1 MHQRGIIWVSRDV
14 MPSLTIDMQGSFNV
28 FLFETTCRVL
38 IITDIMV
45 DIEIINYIIKSS
57 DNTLIFSELG
67 AH

>member
-1 MHQRGIIWVSRDV
+1 